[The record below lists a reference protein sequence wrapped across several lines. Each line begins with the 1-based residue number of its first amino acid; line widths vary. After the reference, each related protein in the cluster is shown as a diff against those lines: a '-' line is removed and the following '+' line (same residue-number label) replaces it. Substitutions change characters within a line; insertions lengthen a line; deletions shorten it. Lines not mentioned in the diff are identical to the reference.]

1 MNASIVDVLIENIQ
15 IDQGLLQ
22 EVEAKIT
29 TLKDEKQEIVNRQKE
44 QQKDIATLLKYADE
58 KQQQKIEELGFDFSE
73 EKRST
78 NTVAS
83 TAFEIILKAKD
94 NQMTNG
100 DLYDGYVKSCKDKS
114 EVAEKYS
121 AFNIKCRSLFNTQK
135 LLRKKGADPKSS
147 REDIIS
153 LNGRA
158 LPKEEKVETHV
169 EVPETPKK
177 DSEKPKE
184 IPVVVDS
191 NKKNVTDK
199 KQSNGK
205 R

>member
-15 IDQGLLQ
+15 TDQGLLQ
-22 EVEAKIT
+22 EVEVKIT

-44 QQKDIATLLKYADE
+44 QQKDISTLLKYADE

-73 EKRST
+73 EKRGT
-78 NTVAS
+78 NTIAAI
-83 TAFEIILKAKD
+83 AFEIILKVKD

-100 DLYDGYVKSCKDKS
+100 DLYDNYVKSCKDKN

-121 AFNIKCRSLFNTQK
+121 AFNIKCRGLFNTQK

-153 LNGRA
+153 LNGRV
-158 LPKEEKVETHV
+158 LPKKEVETPA
-169 EVPETPKK
+169 EAPKK
-177 DSEKPKE
+177 VAEKSKE
-184 IPVVVDS
+184 IPVAIIDS
-191 NKKNVTDK
+191 KKKNATDK
-199 KQSNGK
+199 KQHHGK